1 MEQYDVK
8 GMSCAA
14 CSARVE
20 KAVSKVSGVSSCTVS
35 LLTNSMSVDGT
46 AAEQEI
52 IAAVRNAGYDA
63 SVKGARKAAK
73 EPDDIRDTETPRI
86 LRRLIASL
94 VFLLVLMYFSMGHM
108 MLGLPVPPFFEGNH
122 LALGIL
128 QMLLAATVMIINRK
142 FFVSGFK
149 GLVHLA
155 PNMDTLVALG
165 SGVSFAYSTVVLF
178 MMTADHSG
186 SLMNELYFESS
197 AMILTLI
204 TVGKL
209 LEARSK
215 GRTTDALKSLMKLAP
230 KTATVIRGG
239 AETTVEISQVRTG
252 DIFAVRPGESIPVD
266 GVVLEGGSAVDES
279 ALTGESVPVDKE
291 VGDTVSA
298 ATINRSGYLRCEATR
313 VGEDTTLSQIIK
325 MVSDA
330 AATKAPIAKIADKVS
345 GVFVPTVIAIA
356 VVTAAVWLFAGQSVG
371 FSLARAI
378 SVLVISCPCALGLAT
393 PVAIMVG
400 SGVGARNG
408 ILFKTAVALEE
419 TGKIRSVALDKTGT
433 ITLGEPVVTDI
444 VTNGVTED
452 ELLSCAASLEAHSEH
467 PLAKAVLRYA
477 DERGTL
483 RTEPDDF
490 RVHSGNGLEGR
501 LGGDI
506 VRGGNRAYIEKTA
519 AIPESLL
526 AQADK
531 LAEQGKTPLYFSK
544 GNIVLGI
551 IAAADVV
558 KDDSPAAIAQLKSL
572 GMKVI
577 MLTGDNEKTAA
588 VIGEQAGVDEVIAG
602 VLPDGKERV
611 IRDIKDSGKA
621 AMVGDGINDAPA
633 LTTADIGI
641 AIGAGTDVALD
652 AADVVLVKS
661 RLSDVP
667 AAIRLGRATLR
678 NIRENLFWAFIY
690 NIIGIP
696 LAAGVFIPLFGWQL
710 NPMFGAAAMSLSSF
724 CVVTNALRLN
734 FVKLYPKGED
744 IIPQKNNIIVKENKT
759 MKDLLKIEGMMC
771 PHCEARVKNALE
783 ALPEVDSALVSHESG
798 TAEVTL
804 NAGIPHEALAAAV
817 TAQGYEVIE

>member
-46 AAEQEI
+46 AAEQDI

-63 SVKGARKAAK
+63 SVKGAKKAAK
-73 EPDDIRDTETPRI
+73 ESDDIRDTETPRI
-86 LRRLIASL
+86 LRRLITSL
-94 VFLLVLMYFSMGHM
+94 VFLLILMYFSMGHM

-128 QMLLAATVMIINRK
+128 QMLLAATVMIINQE

-149 GLVHLA
+149 GLIHLA

-165 SGVSFAYSTVVLF
+165 SGVSFVYSTAVLF

-230 KTATVIRGG
+230 KTATVIRGRG
-239 AETTVEISQVRTG
+239 GVETTVEISQVRTG

-291 VGDTVSA
+291 TGDTVSA

-345 GVFVPTVIAIA
+345 GVFVPAVIAIA
-356 VVTAAVWLFAGQSVG
+356 VVTAAVWLFVGQSVG

-400 SGVGARNG
+400 SGVGAKNG

-444 VTNGVTED
+444 VTNGATED
-452 ELLSCAASLEAHSEH
+452 ELLRPLSKRTASTPWQRLFCDMPTS
-467 PLAKAVLRYA
+467 AVHC
-477 DERGTL
+477 
-483 RTEPDDF
+483 
-490 RVHSGNGLEGR
+490 V
-501 LGGDI
+501 
-506 VRGGNRAYIEKTA
+506 
-519 AIPESLL
+519 
-526 AQADK
+526 
-531 LAEQGKTPLYFSK
+531 
-544 GNIVLGI
+544 
-551 IAAADVV
+551 
-558 KDDSPAAIAQLKSL
+558 
-572 GMKVI
+572 
-577 MLTGDNEKTAA
+577 
-588 VIGEQAGVDEVIAG
+588 
-602 VLPDGKERV
+602 
-611 IRDIKDSGKA
+611 
-621 AMVGDGINDAPA
+621 
-633 LTTADIGI
+633 
-641 AIGAGTDVALD
+641 
-652 AADVVLVKS
+652 
-661 RLSDVP
+661 
-667 AAIRLGRATLR
+667 
-678 NIRENLFWAFIY
+678 
-690 NIIGIP
+690 
-696 LAAGVFIPLFGWQL
+696 L
-710 NPMFGAAAMSLSSF
+710 NPMTSAFTQATDLRAGSAVILS
-724 CVVTNALRLN
+724 A
-734 FVKLYPKGED
+734 
-744 IIPQKNNIIVKENKT
+744 
-759 MKDLLKIEGMMC
+759 
-771 PHCEARVKNALE
+771 EA
-783 ALPEVDSALVSHESG
+783 
-798 TAEVTL
+798 TAR
-804 NAGIPHEALAAAV
+804 I
-817 TAQGYEVIE
+817 

>member
-35 LLTNSMSVDGT
+35 LLTNSLSVDGT
-46 AAEQEI
+46 AAEQDI

-63 SVKGARKAAK
+63 SVKGAKKAAK
-73 EPDDIRDTETPRI
+73 ESDDIRDTETPRI
-86 LRRLIASL
+86 LRRLITSL
-94 VFLLVLMYFSMGHM
+94 VFLLILMYFSMGHM

-128 QMLLAATVMIINRK
+128 QMLLAATVMIINQK

-149 GLVHLA
+149 GLIHLA

-165 SGVSFAYSTVVLF
+165 SGVSFAYSTAVLF

-239 AETTVEISQVRTG
+239 VETTVEISQVRTG

-291 VGDTVSA
+291 AGDTVSA
-298 ATINRSGYLRCEATR
+298 ATINRSGYLR
-313 VGEDTTLSQIIK
+313 

-330 AATKAPIAKIADKVS
+330 AATKAPIARIADKVS
-345 GVFVPTVIAIA
+345 GVFVPAVIAIA

-444 VTNGVTED
+444 VTNGATED
-452 ELLSCAASLEAHSEH
+452 ELLSCAASLEARTPWQRLFCDMPTS
-467 PLAKAVLRYA
+467 AVHC
-477 DERGTL
+477 
-483 RTEPDDF
+483 
-490 RVHSGNGLEGR
+490 V
-501 LGGDI
+501 
-506 VRGGNRAYIEKTA
+506 
-519 AIPESLL
+519 
-526 AQADK
+526 
-531 LAEQGKTPLYFSK
+531 
-544 GNIVLGI
+544 
-551 IAAADVV
+551 
-558 KDDSPAAIAQLKSL
+558 
-572 GMKVI
+572 
-577 MLTGDNEKTAA
+577 
-588 VIGEQAGVDEVIAG
+588 
-602 VLPDGKERV
+602 
-611 IRDIKDSGKA
+611 
-621 AMVGDGINDAPA
+621 
-633 LTTADIGI
+633 
-641 AIGAGTDVALD
+641 
-652 AADVVLVKS
+652 
-661 RLSDVP
+661 
-667 AAIRLGRATLR
+667 
-678 NIRENLFWAFIY
+678 
-690 NIIGIP
+690 
-696 LAAGVFIPLFGWQL
+696 L
-710 NPMFGAAAMSLSSF
+710 NPMTSAFTQATDLRAGSAVILS
-724 CVVTNALRLN
+724 A
-734 FVKLYPKGED
+734 
-744 IIPQKNNIIVKENKT
+744 
-759 MKDLLKIEGMMC
+759 
-771 PHCEARVKNALE
+771 EA
-783 ALPEVDSALVSHESG
+783 
-798 TAEVTL
+798 TAR
-804 NAGIPHEALAAAV
+804 I
-817 TAQGYEVIE
+817 